1 MHRISDNRMSG
12 SVSRNL
18 DLFNRLCGDK
28 AIEHVRLVTSMW
40 DAKVDK
46 TGAKEES
53 REAELTNNFW
63 KSLIDAGAQYERF
76 ENNKESA
83 WHIIRDATTEGSEA
97 VLLQEELVDNERRL
111 NETTAGKAIYSRF
124 ETLLQVQKEA
134 LKQLAD
140 QAKLQRDPELVR
152 GLESE
157 YSKVEAQLEMTRK
170 EMEQLKIPFLRQL
183 FLRLFP
189 KKTRSVSVLLWNV

>member
-1 MHRISDNRMSG
+1 MHHISDNRMSG

-63 KSLIDAGAQYERF
+63 KSLIAAGAQYKRF

-83 WHIIRDATTEGSEA
+83 WHIIRDATTEA

-140 QAKLQRDPELVR
+140 QAKLQRDPELAR